1 MVERSRTHQPKKR
14 EQPFNGLPQTHALQ
28 DTKQG
33 SPAELRLHAPRLAEN
48 RFQSPVSLGIENPM
62 VSDYAKRLP
71 NLLDDRRIRVDPF
84 NGSIYIRSWRRTT
97 RQKVDERQGKLF
109 SDEEN
114 TDKVSLKRWNRY
126 PDIESAIRSARYVVE
141 NYSPNGKTS
150 ENLNTILVL
159 VEDLFDGFTNGDITF
174 DNLDEHIDYSLHVLE
189 EAGLLR
195 AQIPNRIELKQQILA
210 ALNKDKLG
218 RGNILISRTRLAAAT
233 IKILEEKLIAGQTQ
247 EKYNYLLVSQLYVER
262 MTERLFLDQVTT
274 QAIRFLSL
282 PENHRDL
289 PQAEINLETFAKTF
303 LDPERIK
310 ASPYR
315 GPALIFLAY
324 VFGWPQKD
332 AKIMKKI
339 LRTLYSKE
347 GLDVVPVI
355 DKIHE
360 TGKDGSIK
368 AVQAFRERVSHGLRI
383 LEDALALGER
393 NLESKTV

>member
-195 AQIPNRIELKQQILA
+195 AQIPNRI
-210 ALNKDKLG
+210 
-218 RGNILISRTRLAAAT
+218 
-233 IKILEEKLIAGQTQ
+233 
-247 EKYNYLLVSQLYVER
+247 
-262 MTERLFLDQVTT
+262 
-274 QAIRFLSL
+274 
-282 PENHRDL
+282 
-289 PQAEINLETFAKTF
+289 
-303 LDPERIK
+303 
-310 ASPYR
+310 
-315 GPALIFLAY
+315 
-324 VFGWPQKD
+324 
-332 AKIMKKI
+332 
-339 LRTLYSKE
+339 
-347 GLDVVPVI
+347 
-355 DKIHE
+355 
-360 TGKDGSIK
+360 
-368 AVQAFRERVSHGLRI
+368 
-383 LEDALALGER
+383 
-393 NLESKTV
+393 